1 MPALPECLALQQME
15 AVASTAND
23 SEGAPML
30 QPMDTIYAKDVP
42 APTRHR
48 CCKTRSWLALSAA
61 VNLLAVAMVVWT
73 VGDSPTETSALWS
86 NGGPG
91 SCPNDYTAPGH
102 EAAPTSLNSETIPLI
117 FDADFGSFMDDSF
130 ALAYVLGSPE
140 LRLDLALATG
150 GPRPE
155 LRAAALARHLD
166 EAGRGH
172 VPIGLSPAVATE
184 LGMGALLDWAAAYDI
199 SSYPAGLPVADGVA
213 AAANIVRG
221 HAAGNR
227 QVTWMILGPS
237 TAAADFAARFP
248 ELVQHVRI
256 VVMGASICTGMDSP
270 WKSVDED
277 GEGSPYP
284 VAATNERQN
293 VPAAR
298 SMIRAPWG
306 GGPPLFTGIRATLG
320 VKLDGDAYRRLRD
333 ASNDHAAYPALQPL
347 FNSYLAWWQASFGM
361 STTTSDGEVASTAME
376 ANSVDPLAQSVVMF
390 DVLAAYLALSQRGLV
405 VVTFAADFTDDG
417 HTALS
422 AAEATRQLP
431 TGCNVSKAR
440 VLPAGADRD
449 QELVDLPLVGIVV
462 GWQTASQLQL
472 FKQELLSRLLRGG
485 RACG

>member
-1 MPALPECLALQQME
+1 
-15 AVASTAND
+15 
-23 SEGAPML
+23 ML

-48 CCKTRSWLALSAA
+48 CCKAPSWLALSAS
-61 VNLLAVAMVVWT
+61 VNLLAIGVVVWT
-73 VGDSPTETSALWS
+73 LRDSRIKSSAPWS
-86 NGGPG
+86 TDGPG
-91 SCPNDYTAPGH
+91 SCPNDYVAPGH

-150 GPRPE
+150 GPQPE

-172 VPIGLSPAVATE
+172 VPVALSPAVATE
-184 LGMGALLDWAAAYDI
+184 LGTGALLEWAAAYDA
-199 SSYPAGLPVADGVA
+199 SGYPAGVPLADGVA
-213 AAANIVRG
+213 AAANVVRR
-221 HAAGNR
+221 HAADDR

-237 TAAADFAARFP
+237 SAAASFSARFP

-270 WKSVDED
+270 WKSANPGDEPQR
-277 GEGSPYP
+277 SPYP

-298 SMIRAPWG
+298 AMIRAPWG
-306 GGPPLFTGIRATLG
+306 GGPPLFTGIRATLD

-333 ASNDHAAYPALQPL
+333 ASNDHAGYPALQPL
-347 FNSYLAWWQASFGM
+347 FDSYLAWWQASFGM
-361 STTTSDGEVASTAME
+361 STTTSEGEVASTAME
-376 ANSVDPLAQSVVMF
+376 AESVDPLAQSVVMF
-390 DVLAAYLALSQRGLV
+390 DVLAAYLAFSQRGLV
-405 VVTFAADFTDDG
+405 VVTLSADFTDDG
-417 HTALS
+417 YTAIS
-422 AAEATRQLP
+422 ADEATRRQLP

-440 VLPAGADRD
+440 VLPASADRD
-449 QELVDLPLVGIVV
+449 QELADLPLVGIVV
-462 GWQTASQLQL
+462 GWQTASQLRL
-472 FKQELLSRLLRGG
+472 FKQELLNRLLRGG
-485 RACG
+485 RACE